1 MKIIHCADLHLDSPL
16 TTNLTQEKIKERKNE
31 ILNSFKRLVEFAS
44 ENNVR
49 VILIAGDLFDD
60 NNVNRMTK
68 EFVLNL
74 IDRNKNIDF
83 LYLSG
88 NHDNN
93 NFFSDLKL
101 PDNLKIFGNSWSS
114 FKYDN
119 VNIVGQNINN
129 DIMYSTLNLDKKD
142 KNIVVLHGDINS
154 EINIKKLKDKNID
167 YLALGHIHKYEEGKI
182 DYRGNYVYSGCLEG
196 RGFDECDEKG
206 FVLIDTDNALSYKF
220 VPFSL
225 RKLHYYQIDLTD
237 KKDWYK
243 EVLVEVY
250 DKLKDIS
257 SKDLIYIEFI
267 GKFNEGLSKQIE
279 LLQTELNEKFYFV
292 KIVDSSSLKVELKDY
307 KNDISL
313 KAEFI
318 ALVKNDETLSEEQK
332 NKILE
337 IGINAL
343 DEKENKN

>member
-31 ILNSFKRLVEFAS
+31 ILNSFKRLVNFAS
-44 ENNVR
+44 ENDVK

-68 EFVLNL
+68 EFVVNL
-74 IDRNKNIDF
+74 IEKNKGIDF

-88 NHDNN
+88 NHDSN
-93 NFFSDLKL
+93 NFFNDLIL
-101 PDNLKIFGNSWSS
+101 PNNLKIFGNSWSS
-114 FKYDN
+114 FKFGD

-129 DIMYSTLNLDKKD
+129 DVMYSTLNLDNKD

-206 FVLIDTDNALSYKF
+206 FVLIDTDKTLSYKF
-220 VPFSL
+220 IPFSL
-225 RKLHYYQIDLTD
+225 RQLHYYQIDLTD

-250 DKLKDIS
+250 DRLKDIS

-267 GKFNEGLSKQIE
+267 GKFSEGLNKGIG

-292 KIVDSSSLKVELKDY
+292 KIVDSSILKVELKDY
-307 KNDISL
+307 DNEISL

-318 ALVKNDETLSEEQK
+318 TLVKNDETLSEEQK

-343 DEKENKN
+343 DEKENKD